1 MEIIYKALDG
11 KEFDDEY
18 ECKCYE
24 NLMGFEECIKLKEL
38 LFFNASGKQMTGEL
52 YELIESSTFVYVSSS
67 NALNILLSIAE
78 VHDYDVPQRKG
89 LWEYI
94 EAVGWVD
101 VKNRIREFMKQEVIY
116 NFIKE
121 IIGEGN

>member
-1 MEIIYKALDG
+1 MEIIYRAFDG

-18 ECKCYE
+18 DCKCYE
-24 NLMGFEECIKLKEL
+24 NLMGFEECTKSKEL
-38 LFFNASGKQMTGEL
+38 LFFDASGKQMKDEL
-52 YELIESSTFVYVSSS
+52 YKSIEGSTFVYISSS

-78 VHDYDVPQRKG
+78 VHDYDVPQREG

-94 EAVGWVD
+94 EAVGWID
-101 VKNRIREFMKQEVIY
+101 VKNRIKEFMKQEVIY

-121 IIGEGN
+121 ITGEGN